1 MVNNNLKALYVA
13 IVENEIVC
21 FDTNLADFHAQFLKM
36 EPTTRIYQ
44 WFYREF
50 KKMPHF
56 KLEISG
62 KTYYFQKV
70 V

>member
-21 FDTNLADFHAQFLKM
+21 FDTNLADFHAQFFKM
-36 EPTTRIYQ
+36 EPSARIYQ

-50 KKMPHF
+50 KKTAYF
-56 KLEISG
+56 KLELSG
-62 KTYYFQKV
+62 KAYYFQKV